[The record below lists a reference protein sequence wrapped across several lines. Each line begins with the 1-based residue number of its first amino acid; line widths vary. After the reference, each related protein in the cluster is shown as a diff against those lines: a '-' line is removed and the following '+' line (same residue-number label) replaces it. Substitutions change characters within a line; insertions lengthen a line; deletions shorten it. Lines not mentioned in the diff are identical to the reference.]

1 MAIHYT
7 DTIYQGIN
15 HHGMQVGFVYDN
27 IGMIYVKDIDASGID
42 IRVLPKQE
50 QDYFYDLLRGD
61 DLGSG
66 TSFPGTKKYGD
77 RFYRTD
83 LSKYYK
89 WDGYDWCVYGETYYL
104 MLDYFPTKSGYLKTG
119 ARVYRTDEDKEY
131 RYSGSAW
138 VEITATSGDTKKRIQ
153 SKDNMT
159 VVTSDDESS
168 SFYYRINE
176 TDVLTSEHWFVVP
189 LAKFLGTG
197 DSSAGFQVYWGK
209 TMYPQ
214 RFQIDVSGFDPSW
227 TIDSVDFTLQSQETT
242 PPISDIIDAVCTDGG
257 SDIWYYDVVAFIGG
271 LYYRKFTVNYHYPD
285 GMGGDIY
292 DSYVDDL
299 TGVIG
304 RLLCDEYDPYY
315 HTEAYSTFKYV
326 NDATGDDTDTGG
338 ISDPWK
344 TIQKAATTVTA
355 GTLVQVAAGTY
366 TGKVTVANSGTS
378 TTPIHYHADIGV
390 ILDGEWDIRKE
401 YIIVDG
407 FELTDS
413 NLGIYLY
420 ATQHCLLIN
429 NCIHHLTAPSTANC
443 FEIRDSPNNFM
454 IGNTM
459 YDISSSAP
467 YAYGIKMATS
477 ASSSN
482 VIIFNKVFGTDLVYH
497 PIADF
502 FYNNYLSSTVNEIG
516 NFCEKFN
523 LPDTDLDCINPA
535 NEAYYVDNY
544 AVAKL
549 GVAHNK
555 SLSINWLETH
565 LKYGVAGL
573 ISYALT
579 PYLRHLKTVNVPAAG
594 ATVPHSFVKV
604 IDANSKERLVAYSNK
619 TEGTDYGA
627 CEIGENGEIIDGMD
641 NVKIQSVNGANY
653 SINPISRILDRNVN
667 GDIIIEGRSIIHE

>member
-61 DLGSG
+61 SLGSG

-168 SFYYRINE
+168 SFYYRINP
-176 TDVLTSEHWFVVP
+176 TDTLTSEHWFVVP

-214 RFQIDVSGFDPSW
+214 RFQIDVSGLDPTW

-257 SDIWYYDVVAFIGG
+257 SDIWYYDVASFIGG

-285 GMGGDIY
+285 GFGGDIY

-315 HTEAYSTFKYV
+315 HTEAYSTIKYV
-326 NDATGDDTDTGG
+326 NGATGDDTDTGG

-344 TIQKAATTVTA
+344 TITKAASTVTA
-355 GTLVQVAAGTY
+355 GTLVRVAAGTY
-366 TGKVTVANSGTS
+366 SEASSITVANSGTS
-378 TTPIHYHADIGV
+378 TQLIHFHADGEV
-390 ILDGEWDIRKE
+390 IVTQRFTLSARSYVIIDGFTVTKTLTYTTSGASHLLFINCYSHDYNVGAANIIRVSDCDNI
-401 YIIVDG
+401 YIIGNKVINSGNAYNQYVINAYDINTLVIIYNK
-407 FELTDS
+407 FQESSHPWFDDTD
-413 NLGIYLY
+413 
-420 ATQHCLLIN
+420 
-429 NCIHHLTAPSTANC
+429 APSTYYTH
-443 FEIRDSPNNFM
+443 DS
-454 IGNTM
+454 
-459 YDISSSAP
+459 
-467 YAYGIKMATS
+467 
-477 ASSSN
+477 
-482 VIIFNKVFGTDLVYH
+482 
-497 PIADF
+497 
-502 FYNNYLSSTVNEIG
+502 VNEIG
-516 NFCEKFN
+516 NHCSAASGISFGE
-523 LPDTDLDCINPA
+523 DCIGTSSFTYSDITDSKPIIVLGTTFNK
-535 NEAYYVDNY
+535 
-544 AVAKL
+544 AK
-549 GVAHNK
+549 A
-555 SLSINWLETH
+555 INWLNNH
-565 LKYGVAGL
+565 LKYGVTGL
-573 ISYALT
+573 ISYAFS
-579 PYLRHLKTVNVPAAG
+579 PIYSHVRPVNVPAAG

-604 IDANSKERLVAYSNK
+604 IDENSKERLVAYSNK

-653 SINPISRILDRNVN
+653 SINPISRILDRNAN